1 MMMMTMTMMMI
12 TMMMSQTTKAITMK
26 MLMLIIG
33 GRVSDGPSSC
43 WWQAGLTTTPR
54 SAPHQQKMRRRM
66 QMATMMMMT
75 KVYLASRKMHEV
87 WLLVTQQVD
96 ENLQSFTIKCQI
108 IIIVFKMI
116 KISIKT
122 FYIVSLT
129 ICEDK
134 LVSRNG
140 NTLIIIK
147 IIAITSLFIS
157 GKAILIA
164 VMVMLQGWSC
174 LIEIEV
180 KMWITV
186 VTKSH
191 LGGFCISSLTT

>member
-1 MMMMTMTMMMI
+1 M
-12 TMMMSQTTKAITMK
+12 
-26 MLMLIIG
+26 
-33 GRVSDGPSSC
+33 SDGPSSC

-54 SAPHQQKMRRRM
+54 SAPHQQKMRMRM
-66 QMATMMMMT
+66 QMATMMLMT

-96 ENLQSFTIKCQI
+96 ENLHLTIKCQI
-108 IIIVFKMI
+108 IIIVFKLI

-122 FYIVSLT
+122 FYIVSLS
-129 ICEDK
+129 ICVDRP
-134 LVSRNG
+134 VSKNG
-140 NTLIIIK
+140 NTLIIK

-186 VTKSH
+186 VKKSH

>member
-1 MMMMTMTMMMI
+1 
-12 TMMMSQTTKAITMK
+12 MK
-26 MLMLIIG
+26 TFNHL
-33 GRVSDGPSSC
+33 
-43 WWQAGLTTTPR
+43 
-54 SAPHQQKMRRRM
+54 
-66 QMATMMMMT
+66 
-75 KVYLASRKMHEV
+75 
-87 WLLVTQQVD
+87 
-96 ENLQSFTIKCQI
+96 TIKYQI
-108 IIIVFKMI
+108 IIIAFKMI

-122 FYIVSLT
+122 FYIVSLS
-129 ICEDK
+129 ICVDK
-134 LVSRNG
+134 PVSKNG
-140 NTLIIIK
+140 NTLIIK

-186 VTKSH
+186 VKKSH

>member
-1 MMMMTMTMMMI
+1 
-12 TMMMSQTTKAITMK
+12 
-26 MLMLIIG
+26 
-33 GRVSDGPSSC
+33 
-43 WWQAGLTTTPR
+43 
-54 SAPHQQKMRRRM
+54 
-66 QMATMMMMT
+66 
-75 KVYLASRKMHEV
+75 
-87 WLLVTQQVD
+87 
-96 ENLQSFTIKCQI
+96 
-108 IIIVFKMI
+108 MI

-164 VMVMLQGWSC
+164 VMVMLQGWAC